1 MKKIITYQQIADYNP
16 YDVSVELE
24 ESLNRN
30 QRDILD
36 YFMMCGDNKDPN
48 IYDLI
53 SYMKYIKLVYV
64 FDETPTDDDCLEI
77 YRMYKD
83 YLAKQN

>member
-1 MKKIITYQQIADYNP
+1 MTITYQQIADHNP
-16 YDVSVELE
+16 YEQSIQLE

-36 YFMMCGDNKDPN
+36 YFMMCGDNQDPN

-53 SYMKYIKLVYV
+53 SYMKYIKMVYV
-64 FDETPTDDDCLEI
+64 FDPQPTEDDCLEI

-83 YLAKQN
+83 YMSN

>member
-1 MKKIITYQQIADYNP
+1 MTITYQQIADHNP
-16 YDVSVELE
+16 YQESIQLE

-36 YFMMCGDNKDPN
+36 FFMMCGDNQDPN

-53 SYMKYIKLVYV
+53 SYMKYIKMVYGI
-64 FDETPTDDDCLEI
+64 FHPQPTEDDCLEI
-77 YRMYKD
+77 YRMYQD
-83 YLAKQN
+83 YMSN